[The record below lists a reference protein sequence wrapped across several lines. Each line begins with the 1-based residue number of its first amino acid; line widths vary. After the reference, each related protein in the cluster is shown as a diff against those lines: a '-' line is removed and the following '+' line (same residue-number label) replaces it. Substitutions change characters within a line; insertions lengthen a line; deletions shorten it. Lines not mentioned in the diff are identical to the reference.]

1 MHEITE
7 LERIV
12 EALLF
17 SADKPLSVEELA
29 KMIRNGIASS
39 SLEQPATAPD
49 ASANVSKEDILRALE
64 MLRDAFANHA
74 LILQEIAGGWRL
86 GAAPQYAPWTRIAYG
101 EAGKSKNIRLSQPA
115 LETLSIIAYRQ
126 PLSRA
131 GIEAVRGVAVGG
143 VLETLLERQIIR
155 VAGRADVPGRPLLY
169 ETTPLFLEHF
179 GLRSLDELPNVEELK
194 RVKLPV
200 LQETETAQKELIHET
215 PDTAT

>member
-1 MHEITE
+1 MHEMTE

-17 SADKPLSVEELA
+17 SADKPLSVDEMT
-29 KMIRNGIASS
+29 KMIRAGIASS
-39 SLEQPATAPD
+39 SLEQPAAAPD
-49 ASANVSKEDILRALE
+49 ASANVSKEDVRLAVE
-64 MLRDAFANHA
+64 KLRDIFANHV

-86 GAAPQYAPWTRIAYG
+86 GTAPQYAPWARIACG
-101 EAGKSKNIRLSQPA
+101 EFGKPKNIRLSQPA

-131 GIEAVRGVAVGG
+131 EIEAVRGVAAGG

-155 VAGRADVPGRPLLY
+155 VAGRADIPGRPLLY

-194 RVKLPV
+194 RVKLPAP
-200 LQETETAQKELIHET
+200 QETEPAQKELIHET
-215 PDTAT
+215 PASTA